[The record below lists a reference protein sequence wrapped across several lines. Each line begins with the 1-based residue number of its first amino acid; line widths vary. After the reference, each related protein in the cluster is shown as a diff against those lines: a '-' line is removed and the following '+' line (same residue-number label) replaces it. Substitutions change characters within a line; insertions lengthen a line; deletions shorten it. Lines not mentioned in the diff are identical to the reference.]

1 MKPFSAVA
9 GAICLL
15 SVAVHAQQQPQPQ
28 AVNAALRYWMAFA
41 VLQDPSASAATAD
54 LLARVAEGSAPWDEG
69 RLGPILD
76 ANAQSLDI
84 MERASA
90 LRSCD
95 WGVEYDLGPHAP
107 IPHLARARVLGRL
120 AVLSGMRLAAR
131 GQTSEAVD
139 RWLAAIRFSQ
149 HVAQGGTLISLLSA
163 NSALLPGLRAL
174 AGEVSRLTPE
184 SRGRVAAGLRALPE
198 TGFDW
203 ADAMRREGSALE
215 AGVRMN
221 AVPNLRSQDLGALRT
236 TVSQIADVL
245 QLPPDQA
252 TKALSGVN
260 VGAFPIPSPTR
271 INEQRAA
278 VRAAR
283 QRVLDAVTQ

>member
-1 MKPFSAVA
+1 MKPFTAVA

-15 SVAVHAQQQPQPQ
+15 SVTVHTQQPPQPQ

-69 RLGPILD
+69 RLGAILD

-95 WGVEYDLGPHAP
+95 WGLEYELGPNAP

-131 GQTSEAVD
+131 GQISEAVD
-139 RWLAAIRFSQ
+139 RWLAAIRFSR
-149 HVAQGGTLISLLSA
+149 HLAQGGTLISLFSA
-163 NSALLPGLRAL
+163 QSILVPTLRAL
-174 AGEVSRLTPE
+174 ANETSRLSAD
-184 SRGRVAAGLRALPE
+184 SRANVAAVVRMLPE
-198 TGFDW
+198 TAFDW
-203 ADAMRREGSALE
+203 PDAMRLE
-215 AGVRMN
+215 ESVLATGVRLKL
-221 AVPNLRSQDLGALRT
+221 VPNVTTQDLGALRT
-236 TVSQIADVL
+236 AMPQISDAMQMSPDRARTAL
-245 QLPPDQA
+245 AGIKLGSLPY
-252 TKALSGVN
+252 
-260 VGAFPIPSPTR
+260 PSP
-271 INEQRAA
+271 IKVNDQRA
-278 VRAAR
+278 VIRAAR

>member
-1 MKPFSAVA
+1 MKRFIAAA
-9 GAICLL
+9 GAVCLL
-15 SVAVHAQQQPQPQ
+15 SVAVNAQQQQPQQ

-41 VLQDPSASAATAD
+41 VLQDPPASAATAD
-54 LLARVAEGSAPWDEG
+54 LLVRVAEGSVPWDEG

-120 AVLSGMRLAAR
+120 GVLSGMRLAAR
-131 GQTSEAVD
+131 GQTSEAVG

-163 NSALLPGLRAL
+163 NAVLLPSLRGL

-184 SRGRVAAGLRALPE
+184 SRARIEAELRTLPE

-203 ADAMRREGSALE
+203 PDAMQREERALV

-221 AVPNLRSQDLGALRT
+221 AIPNLRAQDLGALRT
-236 TVSQIADVL
+236 TVGQIVEAL
-245 QLPPDQA
+245 RLPPDRA
-252 TKALSGVN
+252 RTALASVN
-260 VGAFPIPSPTR
+260 LGSLPFPSPLR
-271 INEQRAA
+271 VNEQRE
-278 VRAAR
+278 VIRAAR
-283 QRVLDAVTQ
+283 QKVLDLVAR